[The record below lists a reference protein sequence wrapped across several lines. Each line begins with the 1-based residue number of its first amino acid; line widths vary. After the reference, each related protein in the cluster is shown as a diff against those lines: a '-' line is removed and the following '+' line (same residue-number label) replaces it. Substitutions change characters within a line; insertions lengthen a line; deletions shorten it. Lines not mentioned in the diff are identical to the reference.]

1 MTSCPV
7 TLAATMKL
15 GAWEDMEEPSK
26 DRNKIQRDASPY
38 PQLPMGHDQTCFG
51 IEEGPK
57 TTPLY
62 APPDACAS
70 SDATAEH
77 MQALFSTASLLTV
90 QVLLWRPCL
99 AWALQNLELWGIYS
113 NAPSMHLRA
122 LSCAIC
128 AQMKGI
134 QAGAGLLERCST
146 PLSEEQA

>member
-1 MTSCPV
+1 
-7 TLAATMKL
+7 
-15 GAWEDMEEPSK
+15 
-26 DRNKIQRDASPY
+26 
-38 PQLPMGHDQTCFG
+38 
-51 IEEGPK
+51 
-57 TTPLY
+57 
-62 APPDACAS
+62 
-70 SDATAEH
+70 

-99 AWALQNLELWGIYS
+99 AWALQNLEMWGIYS

-134 QAGAGLLERCST
+134 QAGARLLERCST

>member
-90 QVLLWRPCL
+90 QVFALAPLPCMGV
-99 AWALQNLELWGIYS
+99 AEPGDVGIYS

-134 QAGAGLLERCST
+134 QAGARLLERCST

>member
-57 TTPLY
+57 DH
-62 APPDACAS
+62 PP
-70 SDATAEH
+70 
-77 MQALFSTASLLTV
+77 
-90 QVLLWRPCL
+90 
-99 AWALQNLELWGIYS
+99 
-113 NAPSMHLRA
+113 LRA
-122 LSCAIC
+122 ARRLRQQRRHS
-128 AQMKGI
+128 
-134 QAGAGLLERCST
+134 
-146 PLSEEQA
+146 